1 MPSPLLPWVSTDH
14 MSAPQSSSLSDLSFE
29 QALAELETIVR
40 ALESGQSPLEQSIAQ
55 YERGAALKAHC
66 ESKLAA
72 ARLRVEKIVIGNG
85 GEPSVAPAEFG

>member
-1 MPSPLLPWVSTDH
+1 
-14 MSAPQSSSLSDLSFE
+14 MSELSFE

-66 ESKLAA
+66 EAKLAA
-72 ARLRVEKIVIGNG
+72 ARLRVEKIVIGGG
-85 GEPSVAPAEFG
+85 GEPTVAAADFG